1 MAKIPRSSSVR
12 QLLPSC
18 SVKKEVSMHKLTIA
32 FSAVALGTLVGCGS
46 RPVTPVVVTPPPT
59 VVTTPAPAATP
70 APAPTVVVQS
80 SSAARPGFG
89 RIESLSA
96 VPPSSAAAGGAT
108 MRRLGIKMEDGS
120 MQYVDTAAGNIAIG
134 ERVELTSDGKIRH

>member
-1 MAKIPRSSSVR
+1 MN
-12 QLLPSC
+12 
-18 SVKKEVSMHKLTIA
+18 KLTIA
-32 FSAVALGTLVGCGS
+32 FSALALGTLAGCGS
-46 RPVTPVVVTPPPT
+46 DPVAPAPAPVVITPPPT
-59 VVTTPAPAATP
+59 VVTTPAPAAATP

-80 SSAARPGFG
+80 TSAVRPGFG
-89 RIESLSA
+89 RIESISA
-96 VPPSSAAAGGAT
+96 VPPSSAAAGGTT